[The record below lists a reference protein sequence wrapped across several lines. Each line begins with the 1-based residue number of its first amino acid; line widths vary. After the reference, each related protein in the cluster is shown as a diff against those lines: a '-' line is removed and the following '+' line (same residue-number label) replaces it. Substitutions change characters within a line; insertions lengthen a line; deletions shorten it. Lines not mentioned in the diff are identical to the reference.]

1 MLTISRRLST
11 LPKKVRFS
19 LSVRGRLG
27 LYPESSIDEYRKKL
41 LDWLSPIDYAKLQS
55 DEFRKRR
62 KGTGEWF
69 LKSTPFVKWLEGENK
84 TLFCSGI
91 PGAGKTMIASIAI
104 NHLKTSFPDDNTGRA
119 YLYCIYKRQDNQ
131 KADDLLAS
139 LLGQLAAR
147 QSTVPAS
154 IRKLY
159 DEHRRKGENS
169 RLSQNEI
176 REGLQKIIK
185 TYSRTFIVIDALDE
199 CETDGIRNELLSEI
213 YKLQKGSDIRLMVT
227 FRPSVALECPSGM
240 TELDIRAHK
249 EDIEEYLSGRMS
261 DLPSVVQ
268 DNNELQC
275 KIKAHILALVD
286 GMYVELHPLSLI
298 Y

>member
-1 MLTISRRLST
+1 
-11 LPKKVRFS
+11 
-19 LSVRGRLG
+19 LG
-27 LYPESSIDEYRKKL
+27 LYPESSLDEYRKKL
-41 LDWLSPIDYAKLQS
+41 LDWLSPIDYTTLQS
-55 DEFRKRR
+55 NTFDNCR

-69 LKSTPFVKWLEGENK
+69 LKSTPFVEWLEGKKK
-84 TLFCSGI
+84 TLFCPGI
-91 PGAGKTMIASIAI
+91 PGAGKTMISSIVI
-104 NHLKTSFPDDNTGRA
+104 NHLKISLSDDKTGRA

-131 KADDLLAS
+131 KSDDLLAS
-139 LLGQLAAR
+139 LLGQLVAR
-147 QSTVPAS
+147 QSMVPES

-159 DEHRRKGENS
+159 DEHRKGEKS
-169 RLSQNEI
+169 RLSRDEI
-176 REGLQKIIK
+176 REELHSIIK

-199 CETDGIRNELLSEI
+199 CKTDGIRNELLSEI
-213 YKLQKGSDIRLMVT
+213 YKLQEGSNTRLMVT
-227 FRPSVALECPSGM
+227 FRPNVVLERRSGV
-240 TELDIRAHK
+240 TKLEIRAHK

-275 KIKAHILALVD
+275 KIKAHILTLVD